1 MTDPAV
7 NALTCPACG
16 GTVEMRAAG
25 YSVTIVCQYCSSVLD
40 VANPD
45 VRIIERYEKA
55 ARSTGIPLGTRGVLR
70 GVEWEAIGYLRRS
83 ENATYPWEEYLL
95 FNPYHGYR
103 WLTTDGRGWSF
114 STALTATPKY
124 LGAGQLA
131 VDGDTYD
138 AFFRG
143 SAQVDYVLGEFYWR
157 IAVGERVETADYV
170 RPGAMLSFEGN
181 DAERNWT
188 LNELLAPKEIEAF
201 GVEPPR
207 AWPRTGQ
214 PPLPHQPS
222 PYRAS
227 LKGFFK
233 LGLITLAALIFI
245 VILFGRKSDEQSFA
259 MALTSGREAVSQTFG
274 PIILSRPSQAVTI
287 SANAPEIENLWVD
300 IDYALVD
307 RKTQAS
313 YEAYGLVERYS
324 GRDSDG
330 AWTEGSRSKTTK
342 LAIVP
347 AGTYDLVVDA
357 SASRWSGS
365 SGSSYTPPDTSG
377 GWGGSAPDVT
387 LRISIAPGGFFL
399 SNLILALI
407 VVMLPFFY
415 LLWRHATFETARRG
429 ESDFASSDDDD
440 EDDDE

>member
-45 VRIIERYEKA
+45 VKIIERYEEA
-55 ARSTGIPLGTRGVLR
+55 ARALAIPLGTRGVLR
-70 GVEWEAIGYLRRS
+70 GIEWEAIGYLGRS
-83 ENATYPWEEYLL
+83 EGGSYPWDEYLL

-103 WLTTDGRGWSF
+103 WLMTDGRGWSF
-114 STALTATPKY
+114 GTMLTTTPGY
-124 LGAGQLA
+124 VAPNCLSVEAQ
-131 VDGDTYD
+131 TYD
-138 AFFRG
+138 AFFNG
-143 SAQVDYVLGEFYWR
+143 DAQVDYVLGEFYWR
-157 IAVGERVETADYV
+157 VAVGEQVQTADYV
-170 RPGAMLSFEGN
+170 RPGAMLSFEGS
-181 DAERNWT
+181 DTERNWT
-188 LNELLAPKEIEAF
+188 LNELLEPKEIRAF
-201 GVEPPR
+201 GVDPPR
-207 AWPRTGQ
+207 QWPGTGR

-222 PYRAS
+222 PYGAS

-233 LGLITLAALIFI
+233 LGLVTLAALVFI
-245 VILFGRKSDEQSFA
+245 IILFGRKGEEQSFA

-274 PIILSRPSQAVTI
+274 PIVLSRPSQAVTI
-287 SANAPEIENLWVD
+287 SANAPEIDNLWVD

-313 YEAYGLVERYS
+313 YEAYGLVEHYS

-330 AWTEGSRSKTTK
+330 AWTEGSRDKTTK

-365 SGSSYTPPDTSG
+365 SYTPPSTSG
-377 GWGGSAPDVT
+377 EWGGSAPDVT
-387 LRISIAPGGFFL
+387 VKISIAPGGFFL
-399 SNLILALI
+399 SNFVLALI
-407 VVMLPFFY
+407 FVLLPFFF

-429 ESDFASSDDDD
+429 ESDFASADDDD

>member
-45 VRIIERYEKA
+45 VKIIERYEEA
-55 ARSTGIPLGTRGVLR
+55 ARALEIPLGTRGVLR
-70 GVEWEAIGYLRRS
+70 GIEWETIGYLGRS
-83 ENATYPWEEYLL
+83 EDGSYPWDEYLL

-103 WLTTDGRGWSF
+103 WLMTDGRGWSF
-114 STALTATPKY
+114 GTALTATPTY
-124 LGAGQLA
+124 IGGGRLA
-131 VDGDTYD
+131 VGGDAYD
-138 AFFRG
+138 SFFRG

-157 IAVGERVETADYV
+157 VAVGERVETADYV

-188 LNELLAPKEIEAF
+188 VNELLEPKEIRAF
-201 GVEPPR
+201 GVAPPR
-207 AWPRTGQ
+207 QWPGTGR

-222 PYRAS
+222 PYGAS

-233 LGLITLAALIFI
+233 LGMVTLAALVFI
-245 VILFGRKSDEQSFA
+245 IILFGRKGEEQSFA
-259 MALTSGREAVSQTFG
+259 MALTSGREPVSQTFG
-274 PIILSRPSQAVTI
+274 PIELSRPSQAVTI
-287 SANAPEIENLWVD
+287 SANAPEIDNLWVD

-313 YEAYGLVERYS
+313 YEAYGLVEHYS

-330 AWTEGSRSKTTK
+330 AWTEGSRDKTTK

-365 SGSSYTPPDTSG
+365 SYTAPSTSSE
-377 GWGGSAPDVT
+377 WGGSAPDVT
-387 LRISIAPGGFFL
+387 VKISIAPGGFFL
-399 SNLILALI
+399 SNFVLALI
-407 VVMLPFFY
+407 FVLLPFFF

-429 ESDFASSDDDD
+429 ESDFASDDDD

>member
-1 MTDPAV
+1 MTDPAI

-25 YSVTIVCQYCSSVLD
+25 YSVTIICQYCSSVLD

-45 VRIIERYEKA
+45 VRIIERYEEA
-55 ARSTGIPLGTRGVLR
+55 ARKLTIPLGTRGVLR
-70 GVEWEAIGYLRRS
+70 GVEWEAIGYLGRS
-83 ENATYPWEEYLL
+83 EGGSYPWEEYLL

-114 STALTATPKY
+114 GTMLTAMPRH
-124 LGAGQLA
+124 LSSGVLS
-131 VDGDTYD
+131 VDGESYE
-138 AFFRG
+138 AFFQG
-143 SAQVDYVLGEFYWR
+143 DAQVDYVLGEFYWR
-157 IAVGERVETADYV
+157 VAVGERVDTADYV

-181 DAERNWT
+181 ESERNWT
-188 LNELLAPKEIEAF
+188 LSELLEPKEIRAF
-201 GVEPPR
+201 GVDPPR
-207 AWPRTGQ
+207 QWPGTGR
-214 PPLPHQPS
+214 PPMPHQPS

-233 LGLITLAALIFI
+233 LGLITMAALIFI
-245 VILFGRKSDEQSFA
+245 IILFGRKGEEQSFA
-259 MALTSGREAVSQTFG
+259 MTLTPGREAVSQTLG
-274 PIILSRPSQAVTI
+274 PIVLTRPKQAVTI
-287 SANAPEIENLWVD
+287 SANAPAIDNLWID

-313 YEAYGLVERYS
+313 YEAYGLVEHYS

-330 AWTEGSRSKTTK
+330 AWTEGSRDKTTK

-347 AGTYDLVVDA
+347 AGIYDLVVDA

-365 SGSSYTPPDTSG
+365 GSTPSADS
-377 GWGGSAPDVT
+377 GWGDSEQAVT
-387 LRISIAPGGFFL
+387 LDVRIAPGGFFT
-399 SNLILALI
+399 SNFVLALI
-407 VVMLPFFY
+407 FVLLPFFY
-415 LLWRHATFETARRG
+415 LLWRHASFETARRN